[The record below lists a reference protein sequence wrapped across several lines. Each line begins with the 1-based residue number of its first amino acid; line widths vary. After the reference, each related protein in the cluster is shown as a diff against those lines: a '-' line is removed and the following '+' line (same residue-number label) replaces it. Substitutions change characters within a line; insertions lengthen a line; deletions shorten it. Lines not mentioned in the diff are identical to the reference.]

1 MRIIG
6 AYMLCVLAGN
16 ESPGADDVKKI
27 LDSIGEK
34 PDEERLELFLSQVKG
49 KDLAEVI
56 EAGSK
61 KLGAVPSGCIH
72 LIFGKEGVIDGI
84 SANLLVLLAAGGA
97 GAGAGEAGGAAE
109 EKKEEKKEEEEDD
122 IIDFSDDD
130 DE

>member
-1 MRIIG
+1 MQTKMRIIG

-16 ESPGADDVKKI
+16 ESPGADDIKKI

-61 KLGAVPSGCIH
+61 KLGAVPS
-72 LIFGKEGVIDGI
+72 
-84 SANLLVLLAAGGA
+84 AAGGA